1 MISPVRGISLSGLSA
16 HGKSGTS
23 SSDSGGRGNSCLW
36 LQTWN
41 VSGKKTIFSEYHLRA
56 LG

>member
-1 MISPVRGISLSGLSA
+1 MISPVSGISLSGLSA

-56 LG
+56 FG